1 MQGLIFDV
9 KEFALHDGGGVRTTV
24 FLKGCPLR
32 CIWCHNPEGLR
43 QKPELCV
50 KSVGC
55 LDCKLCRRECNH
67 EDCRPFGRCIHVCPK
82 GLVDVVGKYVD
93 SRELA
98 EHLMR
103 GSDVFDLTG
112 GGITVSGGEPLM
124 QADFVSDLA
133 SRLNTHKLLETSG
146 YASPE
151 VFKKTVSCFD
161 TVYIDIKIADREEHK
176 KYTGVY
182 NDAILENL
190 RYLQENAIEHTVRVP
205 LIPDITDTKEN
216 LSAIAKIAGNSQ
228 VELLPYNA
236 LAGAKYA
243 SVGMTFT
250 DKITK
255 KENNS
260 VALSMFANCKMKK

>member
-43 QKPELCV
+43 PKPELYV

-55 LDCKLCRRECNH
+55 LDCGLCRRECDH
-67 EDCRPFGRCIHVCPK
+67 EDCRPFGRCVHVCPK
-82 GLVDVVGKYVD
+82 GLVDVVGKYID
-93 SRELA
+93 SQELA
-98 EHLMR
+98 DRLMK
-103 GSDVFDLTG
+103 GKDVFELTG
-112 GGITVSGGEPLM
+112 GGVTVSGGEPLM
-124 QADFVSDLA
+124 QADFVCDLA
-133 SRLNTHKLLETSG
+133 SRLDTHKLIETSG

-151 VFKKTVSCFD
+151 VVRKTVSYFD
-161 TVYIDIKIADREEHK
+161 TVYIDVKLADREDHK

-182 NDAILENL
+182 NDVILENL
-190 RYLQENAIEHTVRVP
+190 RYLQKNSISHTVRVP
-205 LIPDITDTKEN
+205 LIPDITDTQEN
-216 LSAIAKIAGNSQ
+216 LLAIAKIADDSC

-250 DKITK
+250 DKIVK
-255 KENNS
+255 NENNS
-260 VALSMFANCKMKK
+260 VDTAIFSNYRMKK